1 MKPLD
6 SLQEIHRN
14 PLVNVDEYD
23 EFSHVLLASFKKILV
38 AIVTW
43 VKSKLMVAIGIR
55 SPDHGYTF

>member
-1 MKPLD
+1 VKPLD
-6 SLQEIHRN
+6 SLEEIHRN

-55 SPDHGYTF
+55 SSDHGYTF